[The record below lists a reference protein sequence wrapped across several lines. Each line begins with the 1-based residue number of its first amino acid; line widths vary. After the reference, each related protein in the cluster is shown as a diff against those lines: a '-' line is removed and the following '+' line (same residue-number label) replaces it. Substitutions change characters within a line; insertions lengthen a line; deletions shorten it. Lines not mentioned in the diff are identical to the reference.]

1 MNWNEFLSQL
11 SESLD
16 RFFNPDLS
24 GYTNFSFGSSLVSAH
39 AIIWGLYIGMLLAS
53 VRMIYIKTCHGKLVR
68 GLLTKEAL
76 YPDRA
81 MTLAEL
87 GLEKYLPVLLGLR
100 GTALK
105 KVIRST
111 EYDEYITA
119 VKKDYAEYETKRE
132 EAKQNGGKKPIL
144 FNRRFDKKPTECHY
158 YIPEE
163 NKYAVEM
170 RYNQNGSGYGTFF
183 FVMFV
188 GFICVLIIYALL
200 PGILTLTDGVLN
212 NFTVKGNTYI
222 PQ

>member
-1 MNWNEFLSQL
+1 MDWNEFIIELF
-11 SESLD
+11 EAINN
-16 RFFNPDLS
+16 FFNPDLS

-100 GTALK
+100 GTVLK
-105 KVIRST
+105 KVVRSI
-111 EYDEYITA
+111 EYDEYTSN
-119 VKKDYAEYETKRE
+119 VKRDYAEYEASRE
-132 EAKQNGGKKPIL
+132 AAKQNGARAPKLITRK
-144 FNRRFDKKPTECHY
+144 FTKKPTECHY
-158 YIPEE
+158 YISEE
-163 NKYAVEM
+163 SRYTAEM
-170 RYNQNGSGYGTFF
+170 RYTQNGSGYGTFF
-183 FVMFV
+183 FVMFI

-200 PGILTLTDGVLN
+200 PGILSLTDGVLN